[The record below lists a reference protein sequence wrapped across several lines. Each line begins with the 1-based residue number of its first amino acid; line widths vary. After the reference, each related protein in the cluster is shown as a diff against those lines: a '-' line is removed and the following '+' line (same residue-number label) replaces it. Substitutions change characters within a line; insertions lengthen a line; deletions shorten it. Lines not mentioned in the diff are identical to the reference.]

1 MSGLIKREARCG
13 IFEYSF
19 VTRPFLQ
26 NTEQLRQYEIP
37 GPKES
42 HVLLPKLPRMLIWDA
57 NFLFDIL
64 TESNPPVAFE
74 NSLKGSRKKDKLTLW
89 FEWQRDLGAFSSNHE
104 PSENEVSCHFDRL
117 RVSIHP
123 DKRYLLYDIYL
134 ANHNGI
140 HLPVEFPCLISLES
154 LALRKW

>member
-74 NSLKGSRKKDKLTLW
+74 NSLKGSREKDKLTLW

-117 RVSIHP
+117 RLSIHP

-134 ANHNGI
+134 ANHNDI